1 MLWYEY
7 DEEEHIASEKEI
19 SYAEGKAEGRT
30 EGEAAGKIRGK
41 AEDILELLE
50 DLGEIP
56 QELRETVLEQQDQ
69 EILKAWLKLAA
80 RVETIG
86 EFENKRK
93 L

>member
-7 DEEEHIASEKEI
+7 NEEEHIASEKEI
-19 SYAEGKAEGRT
+19 SFAEGET
-30 EGEAAGKIRGK
+30 AGKIRGK

-56 QELRETVLEQQDQ
+56 QELQETVLEQQDL
-69 EILKAWLKLAA
+69 EILKAWHKLAA
-80 RVETIG
+80 KVETIG
-86 EFENKRK
+86 EFESKMK